1 MGQVNSYAFIHL
13 LCLQRILQI
22 FYTLS
27 TRVYNKLQ
35 RTIPGI
41 DTIMEKVHV
50 DSASRGARRKQKREA
65 QLKAEQEEA
74 LYGRGRTDS

>member
-1 MGQVNSYAFIHL
+1 MPLYNF

-27 TRVYNKLQ
+27 TRVYSKLQ

-41 DTIMEKVHV
+41 DTVLEKVHA
-50 DSASRGARRKQKREA
+50 DAATRDARRKQKREA

-74 LYGRGRTDS
+74 LYGRAKTDP